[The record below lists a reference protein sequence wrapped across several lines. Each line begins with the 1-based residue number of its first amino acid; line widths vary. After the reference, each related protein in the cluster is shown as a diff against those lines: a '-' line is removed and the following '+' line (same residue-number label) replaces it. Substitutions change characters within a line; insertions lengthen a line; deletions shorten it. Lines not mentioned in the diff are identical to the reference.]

1 MRRLAGMLR
10 QLCIK
15 LVQQLLEIDKR
26 LTSIGCCRTRRFE
39 FFKLRKP
46 LAKSFD
52 NSLGSDPDIDVHR
65 STDPVRRIEPCAAHR
80 SFRAHLQHA
89 ILSASLKWADLI
101 GVAA

>member
-52 NSLGSDPDIDVHR
+52 K
-65 STDPVRRIEPCAAHR
+65 
-80 SFRAHLQHA
+80 SFRTDLNIEFHH
-89 ILSASLKWADLI
+89 LSAFLAS
-101 GVAA
+101 